1 MVHNWGEKGTGRVWG
16 LIKYAKNL
24 LNYVFPQETSDCAVL
39 FKMLLCWLGR
49 KDLFCVWNNS
59 LMVVMQAW
67 LVSLTVLQTCVI
79 GFSEPKGEYLF
90 EFFLN

>member
-39 FKMLLCWLGR
+39 FKMLLLAWKKGFVLGMEQH
-49 KDLFCVWNNS
+49 

-79 GFSEPKGEYLF
+79 GFSEPKSEYLF

>member
-39 FKMLLCWLGR
+39 FKMLLLAWKKGFVLGMEQQSYGSYAGMASVFNSFA
-49 KDLFCVWNNS
+49 DLCHWF
-59 LMVVMQAW
+59 
-67 LVSLTVLQTCVI
+67 
-79 GFSEPKGEYLF
+79 
-90 EFFLN
+90 

>member
-1 MVHNWGEKGTGRVWG
+1 MVHNWGEKGTERVWG

-24 LNYVFPQETSDCAVL
+24 LNYVFPQETSGRAVL

-49 KDLFCVWNNS
+49 KDLFWVWNNS

-67 LVSLTVLQTCVI
+67 LVSLTVLQTYVI

-90 EFFLN
+90 EFFLF